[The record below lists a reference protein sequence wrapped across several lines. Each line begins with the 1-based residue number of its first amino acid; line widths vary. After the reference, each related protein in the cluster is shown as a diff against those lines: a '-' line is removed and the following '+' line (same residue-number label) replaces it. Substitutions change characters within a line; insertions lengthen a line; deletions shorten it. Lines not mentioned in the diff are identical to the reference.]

1 MYSEEVKSLAIY
13 RLEQAKEN
21 LEEAEAL
28 FSINKFKGASNRA
41 YYSIFHAIKAILAL

>member
-21 LEEAEAL
+21 LEESEAL
-28 FSINKFKGASNRA
+28 FNINKYNGASN
-41 YYSIFHAIKAILAL
+41 K